1 MAVKINHIGIAV
13 KNLDE
18 AMKTY
23 QKVLGISP
31 DEVIRSPE
39 MDMAVAMYSL
49 NDVKIE
55 VMEPTKPEGPIARF
69 IDSRGEGVHHIC
81 FEVED
86 IDEKIKCLM
95 DGGIKMVDEKARQG
109 IDGIIAFIHPKE
121 TNSVLMEL
129 MQHKPSDK
137 ESGD

>member
-31 DEVIRSPE
+31 DDVIRSPE
-39 MDMAVAMYSL
+39 MDMGVAMYSL

-55 VMEPTKPEGPIARF
+55 VMEPTKQEGPIARF

-81 FEVED
+81 FEVEN
-86 IDEKIKCLM
+86 IDEKIKYLL
-95 DGGIKMVDEKARQG
+95 GEGVKLVDEKAHQG
-109 IDGIIAFIHPKE
+109 IEGMVAFIHPKE
-121 TNSVLMEL
+121 TNSVLIEL
-129 MQHKPSDK
+129 LQQKPSDK